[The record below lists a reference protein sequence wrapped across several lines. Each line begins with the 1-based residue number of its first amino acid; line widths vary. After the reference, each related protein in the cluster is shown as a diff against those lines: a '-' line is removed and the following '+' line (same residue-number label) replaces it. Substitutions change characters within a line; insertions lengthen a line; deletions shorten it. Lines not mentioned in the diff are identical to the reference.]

1 LFLHVIK
8 KSIIFLLYKNPKV
21 GSCWVGPPRKF
32 QNFVCVYVYVHI
44 HALGWG
50 WRGEVAYEVVKLGG
64 HFALPFYSFLP
75 RTWV

>member
-1 LFLHVIK
+1 M
-8 KSIIFLLYKNPKV
+8 
-21 GSCWVGPPRKF
+21 GPPRKF

-44 HALGWG
+44 YALGWG
-50 WRGEVAYEVVKLGG
+50 RSEGAYEVIKLGG